1 MTIRELED
9 YAQQC
14 INKNKE
20 LKEIIVDFVDICKD
34 NIEEGKDE
42 QTEIELC
49 IKDINELM

>member
-9 YAQQC
+9 YAQEC

-34 NIEEGKDE
+34 NIDEGGNE
-42 QTEIELC
+42 AHEIELC
-49 IKDINELM
+49 YNDIKELM